1 MGQEINQIRFSPED
15 FRAFEATLAEES
27 DLLRR
32 ELAAGR
38 FAATGYVG
46 GFELESWLVDHNY
59 FPAPINEAYLARL
72 NDPLVVPE
80 LSKFNV
86 ELNGTPQPLLGQAL
100 SRMEAELT
108 RTWQRCLDVA
118 HELDASL
125 VMIGILPTIHQSQLV
140 LENVSPLNRY
150 HALNEQVLQQ
160 RAGKPIRIAIDGRER
175 LDIQHHDVM
184 LEAATTS
191 FQVHLQTPAREALRY
206 YNASIV
212 LSAPIVAACANS
224 PFLFGKYLWDETRIP
239 LFEQAVDLGGFHGLD
254 DPERRVTFGSG
265 YLIDS
270 PYECFEE
277 NLRRYPVLL
286 PIHFD
291 TPPQQFAHVRLHNGT
306 IWRWNRMLIGFDDA
320 RTPHLRIE
328 HRVIPSGPSIVDQ
341 IANAAIYL
349 GLAHF
354 HAQDAQAP
362 EARLSFDAARD
373 NFYRAARDG
382 LSARLTWLDG
392 VQTDARTLLL
402 DELIPQAVHALKQ
415 LGIDRDEAEH
425 YLGIVR
431 SRVAG
436 GQTGAAW
443 QRAFMDKSGAEK
455 TQRDFLLLSAAYLRE
470 QRSGKPVH
478 EWDL

>member
-1 MGQEINQIRFSPED
+1 MGQEIARVRFAPGD
-15 FRAFEATLAEES
+15 FRAFEAKLAEES
-27 DLLRR
+27 ELLRR
-32 ELAAGR
+32 DLAAGR
-38 FAATGYVG
+38 FSEAGYVG

-86 ELNGTPQPLLGQAL
+86 ELNGTPQPLTGNAL

-108 RTWQRCLDVA
+108 QTWRRCLDVA

-125 VMIGILPTIHQSQLV
+125 VMIGILPTINESQLV
-140 LENVSPLNRY
+140 LQNISPLNRY
-150 HALNEQVLQQ
+150 FALNEQVLKQ
-160 RAGKPIRIAIDGRER
+160 REGKPIAIRIEGREQ
-175 LDIQHHDVM
+175 LDIVHHDVM

-191 FQVHLQTPAREALRY
+191 FQVHLQVPASEAARY

-224 PFLFGKYLWDETRIP
+224 PFLFEKDLWDETRIP
-239 LFEQAVDLGGFHGLD
+239 LFEQAVDIGGFHGLE

-265 YLIDS
+265 YLVDS
-270 PYECFEE
+270 PFECFEE
-277 NLRRYPVLL
+277 NLHRYPVLL
-286 PIHFD
+286 PIKFD
-291 TPPQQFAHVRLHNGT
+291 TPPEQFSHVRLHNGT
-306 IWRWNRMLIGFDDA
+306 IWRWNRMLIGVDEA
-320 RTPHLRIE
+320 GLPHLRIE

-341 IANAAIYL
+341 IANAALYL

-354 HAQDAQAP
+354 YAQDSSPP
-362 EARLSFDAARD
+362 ERRLPFATARD

-382 LSARLTWLDG
+382 ITGRITWLDG
-392 VQTDARTLLL
+392 AETDVRSLVL
-402 DELIPQAVHALKQ
+402 DELIPQAIYALRQ
-415 LGIDRDEAEH
+415 LGIDPDEAEH
-425 YLGIVR
+425 YLGVVR
-431 SRVAG
+431 ARVAS

-443 QRAFMDKSGAEK
+443 QRAYAGK
-455 TQRDFLLLSAAYLRE
+455 TNRDLLLLSAAYLHE

>member
-1 MGQEINQIRFSPED
+1 MGQEINQTQFSPDD
-15 FRAFEATLAEES
+15 FRAFEAKLAQES
-27 DLLRR
+27 ALLRKQ
-32 ELAAGR
+32 LAAGR
-38 FAATGYVG
+38 FADSGYVG

-72 NDPLVVPE
+72 NHPLVVPE

-86 ELNGTPQPLLGQAL
+86 ELNGTPQTLNGQAL

-108 RTWQRCLDVA
+108 QTWQHCLDVA

-140 LENVSPLNRY
+140 LKNVSPLNRY
-150 HALNEQVLQQ
+150 YALNEQVLRQ
-160 RAGKPIRIAIDGRER
+160 RAGKPITIDIAGHEHLSIV
-175 LDIQHHDVM
+175 HHDVM

-191 FQVHLQTPAREALRY
+191 FQVHLQTPASEAVRY
-206 YNASIV
+206 YNASII

-224 PFLFGKYLWDETRIP
+224 PFLFGKDLWDETRIP
-239 LFEQAVDLGGFHGLD
+239 LFEQAVDLGGFHGLE

-277 NLRRYPVLL
+277 NLQHYPVLL
-286 PIHFD
+286 PICFD
-291 TPPQQFAHVRLHNGT
+291 TPPEAFSHLRLHNGT
-306 IWRWNRMLIGFDDA
+306 IWRWNRMLIGLDGA
-320 RTPHLRIE
+320 GTPHLRME

-341 IANAAIYL
+341 IANAALYL

-354 HAQDAQAP
+354 YAQDALAP
-362 EARLSFDAARD
+362 EARIPFEAARD

-382 LSARLTWLDG
+382 LSARITWLDG
-392 VQTDARTLLL
+392 METEIRSLLL

-425 YLGIVR
+425 YLSIVR
-431 SRVAG
+431 ARVAS
-436 GQTGAAW
+436 GQTGTAW
-443 QRAFMDKSGAEK
+443 QRAYAQN
-455 TQRDFLLLSAAYLRE
+455 TNRDFLLLSAAYLRE

>member
-1 MGQEINQIRFSPED
+1 MGQEIGKTRFAPED
-15 FRAFEATLAEES
+15 FREFGTRLAEES
-27 DLLRR
+27 ALLRR

-38 FAATGYVG
+38 FAESGYVG

-59 FPAPINEAYLARL
+59 FPAPINEAYLTRL

-86 ELNGTPQPLLGQAL
+86 ELNGTPQPLLGNAL

-125 VMIGILPTIHQSQLV
+125 VMIGILPTIHESQMV
-140 LENVSPLNRY
+140 LKNISPLNRFY
-150 HALNEQVLQQ
+150 ALNEQVLLQ
-160 RAGKPIRIAIDGRER
+160 RAGKPITINIAGREH
-175 LDIQHHDVM
+175 LDIVHQDVM

-191 FQVHLQTPAREALRY
+191 FQVHLQTPASQAVRY
-206 YNASIV
+206 YNASII

-224 PFLFGKYLWDETRIP
+224 PFLFEKDLWDETRIP
-239 LFEQAVDLGGFHGLD
+239 LFEQAVDLGGFHGLAD
-254 DPERRVTFGSG
+254 KERRVTFGSG
-265 YLIDS
+265 YLNES

-277 NLRRYPVLL
+277 NLRSYPVLL

-291 TPPQQFAHVRLHNGT
+291 TPPEQFAHVRLHNGT
-306 IWRWNRMLIGFDDA
+306 IWRWNRMLAGFDDA
-320 RTPHLRIE
+320 HAPHLRIE

-341 IANAAIYL
+341 IANAALYF

-354 HAQDAQAP
+354 YARDTLAP
-362 EARLSFDAARD
+362 EARMPFETARD
-373 NFYRAARDG
+373 NFYRSARDG
-382 LSARLTWLDG
+382 LSASITWLDG
-392 VQTDARTLLL
+392 RETETRALLL
-402 DELIPQAVHALKQ
+402 DELIPQAIHALKQ
-415 LGIDRDEAEH
+415 LGIDRGEAEH
-425 YLGIVR
+425 YLGIVKA
-431 SRVAG
+431 RVAS

-443 QRAFMDKSGAEK
+443 QRTYAEK
-455 TQRDFLLLSAAYLRE
+455 TRRDFLLLSAAYLRE